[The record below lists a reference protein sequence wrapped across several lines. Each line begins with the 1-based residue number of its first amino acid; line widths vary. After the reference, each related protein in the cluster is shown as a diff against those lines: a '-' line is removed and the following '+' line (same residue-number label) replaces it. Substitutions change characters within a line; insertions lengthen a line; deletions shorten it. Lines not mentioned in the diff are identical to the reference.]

1 MTPGIAIEANRLT
14 KDYSGLVA
22 VDSVDFSVSK
32 GECFGVLGPNGAGK
46 TSIMKMVCCI
56 SPVTSGQLVVQ
67 GMDVMRQR
75 RAIKS
80 VLGVVSQADSLDPG
94 LNVMQNLLSH
104 ARFFNI
110 PGTLA
115 KERAWAVLDLFQ
127 LREKASA
134 SPDHLSGG
142 MRRRLLIGRALLHEP
157 SILILDEPT
166 TGLDPQS
173 RHLVW
178 DRLLQLK
185 HQGITMLL
193 TTHYMDEA
201 AYLCDRLMV
210 IDLGKIL
217 AEGTP
222 EKLVRIHAGEQ
233 VVQIQ
238 TLAPH
243 SNGLLEQLEAQ
254 GLDYED
260 AGDSVLVFGDTS
272 SLSKSESSWSGY
284 HVVRRPANLED
295 VFLRLTGRW
304 LRD

>member
-1 MTPGIAIEANRLT
+1 MTPGIAIEAISLT

-22 VDSVDFSVSK
+22 VDSVDFSVSR

-46 TSIMKMVCCI
+46 TSIMKMVCCV

-67 GMDVMRQR
+67 GMEVMRHR
-75 RAIKS
+75 RAVKS

-104 ARFFNI
+104 ARFFSI
-110 PGTLA
+110 PGRLA
-115 KERAWAVLDLFQ
+115 KERAWAALDLFQ
-127 LREKASA
+127 LRDKASE

-142 MRRRLLIGRALLHEP
+142 MRRRLLIGRALLHDP

-178 DRLLQLK
+178 DRLLELK
-185 HQGITMLL
+185 QQGITMLL

-201 AYLCDRLMV
+201 TYLCDRLMV

-217 AEGTP
+217 TEGTP
-222 EKLVRIHAGEQ
+222 EELVKAHTGEQ

-238 TLAPH
+238 TSIPQRD
-243 SNGLLEQLEAQ
+243 GLVEHLKKQK
-254 GLDYED
+254 LDFED
-260 AGDSVLVFGDTS
+260 AGDSVLVFGDS
-272 SLSKSESSWSGY
+272 IRLSQAESAWAGY
-284 HVVRRPANLED
+284 RVVRRPANLED
-295 VFLRLTGRW
+295 VFLRLTGRG

>member
-1 MTPGIAIEANRLT
+1 
-14 KDYSGLVA
+14 
-22 VDSVDFSVSK
+22 
-32 GECFGVLGPNGAGK
+32 
-46 TSIMKMVCCI
+46 
-56 SPVTSGQLVVQ
+56 
-67 GMDVMRQR
+67 
-75 RAIKS
+75 
-80 VLGVVSQADSLDPG
+80 
-94 LNVMQNLLSH
+94 
-104 ARFFNI
+104 
-110 PGTLA
+110 
-115 KERAWAVLDLFQ
+115 
-127 LREKASA
+127 
-134 SPDHLSGG
+134 

-185 HQGITMLL
+185 NQGITMLL

-222 EKLVRIHAGEQ
+222 EELVRTHAGEQ

-238 TLAPH
+238 TPTPH
-243 SNGLLEQLEAQ
+243 GNGLLEQLEAQ
-254 GLDYED
+254 KLDFED
-260 AGDSVLVFGDTS
+260 AGDSVLVFGDRS
-272 SLSKSESSWSGY
+272 RLSEAEPSWAGY